1 MLDSTNLFK
10 EKYFEIC
17 HKPDPGT
24 EMTFAY
30 FHLKPYVYVSGNGNV
45 SSGIETNIAKTFA
58 AKYDLDINWFD
69 AKFSWGNFDKNT
81 QRLKKI
87 QGFNDKCNALFLKME
102 WCGGTHSLR

>member
-81 QRLKKI
+81 QRLKK
-87 QGFNDKCNALFLKME
+87 FKVSMTNVMPC
-102 WCGGTHSLR
+102 S

>member
-10 EKYFEIC
+10 EKYFKIC

-30 FHLKPYVYVSGNGNV
+30 FHLKPYVYVSGNGSV
-45 SSGIETNIAKTFA
+45 TSGIEANMAKTFA
-58 AKYDLDINWFD
+58 AKYELDIKWFD

-81 QRLKKI
+81 QRLKKSNKI
-87 QGFNDKCNALFLKME
+87 S
-102 WCGGTHSLR
+102 T